1 MKIPTDLHEQTSVD
15 LEWYN
20 LFRRQ
25 KDPRGLVH
33 TIVCK
38 GRSGKERWKA
48 SKHRQREEPHPKAK
62 GCPLQSSFVFISTSR
77 ELLSYSSIYSGPTVR
92 FSSHPR
98 ERQSSRPEILAR
110 AVRTEVCC
118 FHRDAIVI
126 QDWLCQWPSCCHK
139 GRADSQTRSVQNRAR
154 ERLTGLQP
162 FLKPRS
168 LCLDMTAEVNTLL
181 FMT

>member
-1 MKIPTDLHEQTSVD
+1 MNIPTDLHEQTSVD
-15 LEWYN
+15 LEWCN
-20 LFRRQ
+20 LFGRQ

-38 GRSGKERWKA
+38 GRSSKERWKA
-48 SKHRQREEPHPKAK
+48 LEHRQRGEPHPKAQ
-62 GCPLQSSFVFISTSR
+62 GCRLQASSVFISTSR
-77 ELLSYSSIYSGPTVR
+77 DLLSHFSIYSGSTVR
-92 FSSHPR
+92 FYSHLQV
-98 ERQSSRPEILAR
+98 RQSSRPEILAR

-118 FHRDAIVI
+118 FQGDAFMI
-126 QDWLCQWPSCCHK
+126 QDWRCQGPSWCRK
-139 GRADSQTRSVQNRAR
+139 GRADSQMRSAQDWDRA
-154 ERLTGLQP
+154 RLTGLQP